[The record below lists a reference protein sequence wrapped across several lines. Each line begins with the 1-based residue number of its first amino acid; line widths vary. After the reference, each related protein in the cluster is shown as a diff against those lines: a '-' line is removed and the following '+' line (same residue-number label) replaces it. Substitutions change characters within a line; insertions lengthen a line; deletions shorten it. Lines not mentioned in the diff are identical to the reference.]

1 MWVARLEW
9 DPGNGRETGAARA
22 AFNSYK
28 AKGYLAR
35 RTGVDEALD
44 PQKFDNT
51 HGSVEFHTRPTLYD
65 KMMEDDD
72 DDADAG

>member
-9 DPGNGRETGAARA
+9 NSKKTCETCAARA
-22 AFNSYK
+22 AFDSYK

-35 RTGVDEALD
+35 RTGTDTALD

-65 KMMEDDD
+65 KMMENDD
-72 DDADAG
+72 DDAS